1 MSAVGQLPGHTGGV
15 PGREEC
21 RRLLESHGVPPHIRR
36 HSEQVARVTLRLGEA
51 LGAAGFQ
58 LDLDRLEAAA
68 LLHDI
73 AKADCLGGRQD
84 HAREGGA
91 RLRALGYPE
100 VAALVERH
108 VDLGAWEPAGEVTEA
123 EVLNYA
129 DKRVRHEEVV
139 TLGERF
145 QDLLER
151 YGKDRPAAQA
161 RIRDN
166 WRIMEE
172 LEAKLF
178 ARLPFGPD
186 AL

>member
-1 MSAVGQLPGHTGGV
+1 MSAVGFASGEAEGV
-15 PGREEC
+15 PDREEC
-21 RRLLESHGVPPHIRR
+21 RRLLEGHGVPLHIRR
-36 HSEQVARVTLRLGEA
+36 HSEQVARVTLRLAEA
-51 LGAAGFQ
+51 LAAVGFE
-58 LDLDRLEAAA
+58 LDAGRLEAAA

-73 AKADCLGGRQD
+73 SKADCLGGRQD
-84 HAREGGA
+84 HAREGGL
-91 RLRALGYPE
+91 RLRGLGYPE

-108 VDLGAWEPAGEVTEA
+108 VDLGAWDPGGEVTEA

-139 TLGERF
+139 PLGERF
-145 QDLLER
+145 RDLLER
-151 YGKDRPAAQA
+151 YGRDRPAAQA

-166 WRIMEE
+166 WRVMEE

>member
-1 MSAVGQLPGHTGGV
+1 V
-15 PGREEC
+15 PEREEC

-36 HSEQVARVTLRLGEA
+36 HSEQVARVTLRLGAA
-51 LGAAGFQ
+51 LGAAGFS

-73 AKADCLGGRQD
+73 AKAECLGGRQD

-108 VDLGAWEPAGEVTEA
+108 VDLGAWDPLGEVTEA

-145 QDLLER
+145 LDLLER
-151 YGKDRPAAQA
+151 YGKDRPAARA
-161 RIRDN
+161 RIRNN